1 MTNHQNFL
9 PARVIHADWSAAP
22 RKRWSCEAVL
32 GGDGRYV
39 VSAPRFVK
47 DAGLFALTLM
57 TAAAGGVLVGF
68 DFPIG
73 LPLAYAR
80 KAGINDFLALLP
92 QLGEGEW
99 ADFYTVAEQP
109 GDISLRRPFY
119 PAKAGGTTRAQL
131 TQALGVEDLHRVCDA
146 RTADRRAAA
155 ELFWTMGAQQVGKAA
170 IHGWREILGP
180 ALKMAAYVPMSIWP
194 FSGALDALMQPGRIV
209 VCEAYPGEFYGHLGV
224 RFPRKAGRKS
234 GKRVQADRIA
244 NAPALAEFAGRAGIV
259 LDEGMAA
266 ALAEGF
272 GADGFAEDRF
282 DAAVGVLGMLNV
294 VLGYRAAGEP
304 PSEETR
310 RVEGWILGMRG

>member
-1 MTNHQNFL
+1 MTQNPVFL
-9 PARVIHADWSAAP
+9 PARVIHADWSATP
-22 RKRWSCEAVL
+22 RKRWACEAVR

-39 VSAPRFVK
+39 VSAPRYVK

-80 KAGINDFLALLP
+80 KAGIDDFLALLP
-92 QLGEGEW
+92 QLGEGDW
-99 ADFYTVAEQP
+99 ADFYTVAERP
-109 GDISLRRPFY
+109 DDIGLRRPFY
-119 PAKAGGTTRAQL
+119 PAKARGAARKHL
-131 TQALGVEDLHRVCDA
+131 TQALGIADLHRVCDG
-146 RTADRRAAA
+146 RTGDRRAAA

-194 FSGALDALMQPGRIV
+194 FSGTLDALMQPGRIV

-234 GKRVQADRIA
+234 GKRVQADRAA
-244 NAPALAEFAGRAGIV
+244 NAPALAAFAARAGIV
-259 LDEGMAA
+259 LDEGMRA

-272 GADGFAEDRF
+272 GVDDFAEDRF

-294 VLGYRAAGEP
+294 ALGYRPAGQP
-304 PSEETR
+304 PNEDIR
-310 RVEGWILGMRG
+310 RVEGWILGMRT